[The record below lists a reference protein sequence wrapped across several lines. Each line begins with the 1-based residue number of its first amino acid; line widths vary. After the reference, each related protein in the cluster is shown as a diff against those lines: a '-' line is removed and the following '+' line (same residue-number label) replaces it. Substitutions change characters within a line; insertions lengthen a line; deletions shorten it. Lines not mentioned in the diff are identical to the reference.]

1 MSSPITSVGNV
12 AGVHLGANRRSA
24 QRSVAQMQAIL
35 RFQDRLF
42 AIQGSVCDV
51 GVGGAGFVC
60 QQAVAAQTK
69 CTLQFE
75 LPVLGQG
82 HGPGQ
87 SVVVPAVVV
96 STMQVVGQAY
106 QFRVNLRF
114 VGATVAAQRLIE
126 GFIRQSLSRG

>member
-1 MSSPITSVGNV
+1 MTSPISSVGNV
-12 AGVHLGANRRSA
+12 AGVRLGANRRTA
-24 QRSVAQMQAIL
+24 QRSVTQMQAIL
-35 RFQDRLF
+35 RFQDRLH

-51 GVGGAGFVC
+51 GVGGAGFIC

-75 LPVLGQG
+75 LPAFDHG
-82 HGPGQ
+82 HGNGQ
-87 SVVVPAVVV
+87 TVVMPAVVV

-114 VGATVAAQRLIE
+114 FGATVAAQRLIE
-126 GFIRQSLSRG
+126 AFIRQSLSRG